1 VENLLLKYMEK
12 GFTEREMPSE
22 QAFSPFI
29 TLSREFGCPSKLI
42 AQQLADALNRHPR
55 HRNAPQWRF
64 INKEV
69 VIEAAKELELEPDK
83 IKYLFDAENRGT
95 LDDILASFSSNY
107 RSSTRVKRI
116 TREVISSIARRGF
129 VILVGRGGVA
139 ITRGYP
145 HSLHIQLQAPLDWRV
160 GEVSRRRGISEAEA
174 LRLAVETDRKR
185 KALIEL
191 FLGKKFEP
199 VLFDLIFNCKFLS
212 SEEIIESIIHMM
224 EKKKMI

>member
-1 VENLLLKYMEK
+1 
-12 GFTEREMPSE
+12 
-22 QAFSPFI
+22 
-29 TLSREFGCPSKLI
+29 
-42 AQQLADALNRHPR
+42 
-55 HRNAPQWRF
+55 
-64 INKEV
+64 
-69 VIEAAKELELEPDK
+69 
-83 IKYLFDAENRGT
+83 
-95 LDDILASFSSNY
+95 
-107 RSSTRVKRI
+107 VKRI